1 MLESY
6 TRWVIKFRWVAILL
20 TILIV
25 GALGSGGR
33 FLSFTN
39 DYEVFFGDSN
49 PELAAFKNLQEVYTK
64 NDNALI
70 MLAPKDGV
78 VFSPETLQAVIELT
92 DEAWNTPYSTRVDSL
107 TNFQYTY
114 AEEDDLTVE
123 DLIEDPASLSDTE
136 LDNLKQI
143 ALAQPLI
150 KDRLLSPD
158 TTVTG
163 LNISFELPSEG
174 AEQVPFEIM
183 EHVDAMLAD
192 IESRYPNIE
201 TAKTGVV
208 PMNKAFPEASF
219 KDMQTLIPAAFAVI
233 LIGFLLLTRSLWGT
247 IASLIVML
255 MSIMAAMGTAGWM
268 GIVLTP
274 PSVSAPTLILTLA
287 VADCVHFMVTFFQQM
302 RTGQDK
308 VQAIRESI
316 RVNFNP
322 IFLTSVTTAIGFLS
336 MNFSDSPPFH
346 DLGTITAIGVIYA
359 FMLSIFFLPAFTAVL
374 PIKPPAVKKSK
385 TGLSALMEHLAN
397 FSIDRYRFLLAA
409 VGILIVALIAM
420 IPRNEL
426 NDEFVKYFDE
436 TLEFR
441 QDTDLIGEKLTGMY
455 FIDYSFDSKTESGIN
470 TPEYLEQLESFE
482 YWLQSQPEV
491 LHVNA
496 VSETF
501 RRLNKNMHG
510 DDSSWY
516 KLPEDK
522 ELAAQYLLLYE
533 MSLPYGLDL
542 NNQINIDK
550 SATRLTATLE
560 NLSTK
565 QTIAFEERSQ
575 EWMKSNTPSLESKGS
590 SPTIMFS
597 HISKRNISSMLTGTI
612 IALILISA
620 ILMISLRSLK
630 YGLLSLIPNLVPAGM
645 AFGIWAIFN
654 GQVGLSVSVVI
665 AMTLGIVVD
674 DTIHFLSKYLRAKRE
689 QGLDTANAI
698 RYAFNTVG
706 EALLITTIILTA
718 GFMIL
723 AQSTFSLN
731 ADMGLMT
738 AITICIAL
746 FVDFFFL
753 PPLLIWLDRRQ
764 QKPLAPDVM
773 PEAT

>member
-1 MLESY
+1 MLDRY
-6 TRWVIKFRWVAILL
+6 THGLIKFRWLAILL
-20 TILIV
+20 TVIVV

-49 PELAAFKNLQEVYTK
+49 PQLAAFKDLQEVYTK

-70 MLAPKDGV
+70 MLSPKDGN
-78 VFSPETLQAVIELT
+78 VFSRETLQAITELT

-107 TNFQYTY
+107 SNFQYTY

-123 DLIEDPASLSDTE
+123 DLIEDPQNLSDAE
-136 LDNLKQI
+136 LAQIKEI
-143 ALAQPLI
+143 ALAQPLLLN
-150 KDRLLSPD
+150 RLLSPGAD
-158 TTVTG
+158 VTG

-174 AEQVPFEIM
+174 ADQVPFEIM
-183 EHVDAMLAD
+183 DKVDEMLAD
-192 IESRYPNIE
+192 IETRYPNIE

-219 KDMQTLIPAAFAVI
+219 KDIQTLIPAAFAVI
-233 LIGFLLLTRSLWGT
+233 LLGFMLLTRSLWGT
-247 IASLIVML
+247 IGSVLVML

-287 VADCVHFMVTFFQQM
+287 VADCVHFLVTFFQQM
-302 RTGQDK
+302 RKGEDK
-308 VQAIRESI
+308 FQSIRESV

-322 IFLTSVTTAIGFLS
+322 IFLTSITTAIGFLS

-346 DLGTITAIGVIYA
+346 DLGTITAIGVFYA
-359 FMLSIFFLPAFTAVL
+359 FLLSIFFLPALMAVL
-374 PIKPPAVKKSK
+374 PVKVPSNKNAKS
-385 TGLSALMEHLAN
+385 SLMNSLAS
-397 FSIDRYRFLLAA
+397 FSIGNYRILLIA

-420 IPRNEL
+420 VPRNEL
-426 NDEFVKYFDE
+426 NDEFVKYFDKS
-436 TLEFR
+436 LEFR
-441 QDTDLIGEKLTGMY
+441 QDTDIISEKLTGMY
-455 FIDYSFDSKTESGIN
+455 FVDYSFDSKAESGIN
-470 TPEYLEQLESFE
+470 TPEYLSQLESFE
-482 YWLQSQPEV
+482 NWLQSQPEV
-491 LHVNA
+491 IHVNSL
-496 VSETF
+496 SETF

-510 DDSSWY
+510 DDASWY

-550 SATRLTATLE
+550 SATRLTATLK

-565 QTIAFEERSQ
+565 QTLAFENRVHD
-575 EWMKSNTPSLESKGS
+575 WMANNTPTLATTGS

-612 IALILISA
+612 IALVLISV
-620 ILMISLRSLK
+620 ILMVSLRSLK
-630 YGLLSLIPNLVPAGM
+630 YGLISLIPNLVPAGM
-645 AFGIWAIFN
+645 GFGLWAIFN
-654 GQVGLSVSVVI
+654 GQVGLSVSVVV

-689 QGLDTANAI
+689 SGHNTVEAI

-723 AQSTFSLN
+723 AQSSFSLN

-753 PPLLIWLDRRQ
+753 PPLLIWLDKRQ
-764 QKPLAPDVM
+764 RKPQVPDGILK
-773 PEAT
+773 AA

>member
-1 MLESY
+1 MLEKY
-6 TRWVIKFRWVAILL
+6 THWVIKFRWVAIVL
-20 TILIV
+20 TIIVV

-78 VFSPETLQAVIELT
+78 VFSQETLQAVIELT

-123 DLIEDPASLSDTE
+123 DLIEDPASLSATE
-136 LDNLKQI
+136 LENLKQI

-359 FMLSIFFLPAFTAVL
+359 FILSIFFLPALTAVL
-374 PIKPPAVKKSK
+374 PVKPPVVKKAK

-455 FIDYSFDSKTESGIN
+455 FIDYSFDSKIESGIN

-491 LHVNA
+491 LHVNS

-550 SATRLTATLE
+550 SATRLTATLR

-575 EWMKSNTPSLESKGS
+575 EWMKNNTPSLESKGS

-620 ILMISLRSLK
+620 ILMVSLRSLK

>member
-6 TRWVIKFRWVAILL
+6 THWIVKFRWPAILL
-20 TILIV
+20 TIITV
-25 GALGSGGR
+25 GLLGSGGR

-39 DYEVFFGDSN
+39 DYEVFFGDEN

-70 MLAPKDGV
+70 MLSPKDGA
-78 VFSPETLQAVIELT
+78 VFSRETLQAVIELT

-107 TNFQYTY
+107 SNFQYTY

-123 DLIEDPASLSDTE
+123 DLIEDPANLSDTE
-136 LDNLKQI
+136 LNTIRQI
-143 ALAQPLI
+143 ALSQPLLI
-150 KDRLLSPD
+150 NRLLSPD
-158 TTVTG
+158 ASVTG
-163 LNISFELPSEG
+163 LNISFELPTEG
-174 AEQVPFEIM
+174 AEEVPFEIM
-183 EHVDAMLAD
+183 AHIDAMLAD
-192 IESRYPNIE
+192 IETRYPNIE

-233 LIGFLLLTRSLWGT
+233 ILGFLLLTRSLWGT
-247 IASLIVML
+247 IGSVIVML

-302 RTGQDK
+302 RAGKDK
-308 VQAIRESI
+308 FQSIRESI

-346 DLGTITAIGVIYA
+346 DLGTITAIGVFYA
-359 FMLSIFFLPAFTAVL
+359 FLLSIFFLPALTAVL
-374 PIKPPAVKKSK
+374 PIKPPAVKKKKS
-385 TGLSALMEHLAN
+385 TLMERLAN
-397 FSIDRYRFLLAA
+397 FSIARYRFLLAS

-420 IPRNEL
+420 VPRNEL
-426 NDEFVKYFDE
+426 NDDFVKYFDE

-441 QDTDLIGEKLTGMY
+441 QDTDVIGERLTGMY
-455 FIDYSFDSKTESGIN
+455 FIDYSLDSEAESGIN
-470 TPEYLEQLESFE
+470 TPEYLQQLESFE

-491 LHVNA
+491 LHVNS

-510 DDSSWY
+510 DDDTWY

-550 SATRLTATLE
+550 SATRLTATLK
-560 NLSTK
+560 NLTTK
-565 QTIAFEERSQ
+565 NTLAFETRAQ
-575 EWMKSNTPSLESKGS
+575 EWMANNTPLIESQGS

-597 HISKRNISSMLTGTI
+597 HISKRNISSMLTGTT
-612 IALILISA
+612 IALVLISL

-689 QGLDTANAI
+689 QGLDTEAAI

-753 PPLLIWLDRRQ
+753 PPLLIWLDKRE
-764 QKPLAPDVM
+764 KNPVEPHGV
-773 PEAT
+773 PEAA

>member
-1 MLESY
+1 MVERYAQWLVKL
-6 TRWVIKFRWVAILL
+6 RWIAILL
-20 TILIV
+20 TIV
-25 GALGSGGR
+25 VVSVLGSGGR

-49 PELAAFKNLQEVYTK
+49 PQLAAFKNLQEVYTK

-70 MLAPKDGV
+70 MLSPQDGK
-78 VFSPETLQAVIELT
+78 VFSRETLQAIVDLT
-92 DEAWNTPYSTRVDSL
+92 DAAWNTPYSTRVDSL
-107 TNFQYTY
+107 SNFQYTY

-123 DLIEDPASLSDTE
+123 DLIEDPASLTDLE
-136 LDNLKQI
+136 IQKIQDI
-143 ALAQPLI
+143 AMAQPLLLN
-150 KDRLLSPD
+150 RLLSPAAD
-158 TTVTG
+158 VSG
-163 LNISFELPSEG
+163 INISFELPTEN
-174 AEQVPFEIM
+174 ADQVPFEIM
-183 EHVDAMLAD
+183 QHIDDILAD
-192 IESRYPNIE
+192 IENKYPNIE

-219 KDMQTLIPAAFAVI
+219 KDMQTLIPAAFGII
-233 LIGFLLLTRSLWGT
+233 LLGFMLLTRSFWGT
-247 IASLIVML
+247 VGSLIVML

-274 PSVSAPTLILTLA
+274 PSASAPTLILTLA
-287 VADCVHFMVTFFQQM
+287 VADCVHFLVTFFQQL
-302 RTGQDK
+302 RSGSDK
-308 VQAIRESI
+308 FTSIRESI

-346 DLGTITAIGVIYA
+346 DLGTITAIGVFYA
-359 FMLSIFFLPAFTAVL
+359 FVLSIFFLPALIAVL
-374 PIKPPAVKKSK
+374 PIKAPALKNNSES
-385 TGLSALMEHLAN
+385 TLMDKLAN
-397 FSIDRYRFLLAA
+397 FSIGNYRLLLPAT
-409 VGILIVALIAM
+409 GLLIVALIAM
-420 IPRNEL
+420 VPRNEL

-455 FIDYSFDSKTESGIN
+455 FVDYSIDSRAESGIN
-470 TPEYLEQLESFE
+470 TPEYLAQLEAFE
-482 YWLQSQPEV
+482 YWLQDQPEV
-491 LHVNA
+491 LHVNSL
-496 VSETF
+496 SETF
-501 RRLNKNMHG
+501 RRLNRNMHG
-510 DDSSWY
+510 DDDSWY

-533 MSLPYGLDL
+533 MSLPFGLDL

-550 SATRLTATLE
+550 SATRLTATLK

-565 QTIAFEERSQ
+565 QTLAFENRVQ
-575 EWMKSNTPSLESKGS
+575 QWMTVNTPGLESAGS

-597 HISKRNISSMLTGTI
+597 HISKRNISSMLTGTT
-612 IALILISA
+612 IALVLISL
-620 ILMISLRSLK
+620 ILLVSLRSVK
-630 YGLLSLIPNLVPAGM
+630 YGLISLIPNLVPAGM

-654 GQVGLSVSVVI
+654 GKVGLSVSVVI

-689 QGLDTANAI
+689 QGLNTEAAI
-698 RYAFNTVG
+698 RYAFKTVG

-738 AITICIAL
+738 AITICLAL

-753 PPLLIWLDRRQ
+753 PPLLIWINKRQ
-764 QKPLAPDVM
+764 QKPMTPINT
-773 PEAT
+773 PEPVG

>member
-1 MLESY
+1 MLEKY
-6 TRWVIKFRWVAILL
+6 THWVIKFRWVAIVL
-20 TILIV
+20 TIIVV

-78 VFSPETLQAVIELT
+78 VFSRETLQAVIELT

-136 LDNLKQI
+136 LVNLKQI

-163 LNISFELPSEG
+163 LNISFELPSDG

-359 FMLSIFFLPAFTAVL
+359 FILSIFFLPAFTAVL
-374 PIKPPAVKKSK
+374 PIKPPVVKKAK

-409 VGILIVALIAM
+409 VGLLIVALIAM

-455 FIDYSFDSKTESGIN
+455 FIDYSFDSKIESGIN
-470 TPEYLEQLESFE
+470 TPEYLQQLESFE
-482 YWLQSQPEV
+482 FWLQSQPEV
-491 LHVNA
+491 LHVNS

-550 SATRLTATLE
+550 SATRLTATLK

-575 EWMKSNTPSLESKGS
+575 EWMQNNTPSLESKGS

-597 HISKRNISSMLTGTI
+597 HISKRNISSMLTGTV

-620 ILMISLRSLK
+620 ILMFSLRSLK

-773 PEAT
+773 PEAS

>member
-1 MLESY
+1 MLEGY
-6 TRWVIKFRWVAILL
+6 TRWVVKYRWIAILL
-20 TILIV
+20 SIAAV
-25 GALGSGGR
+25 GFLASGGKK
-33 FLSFTN
+33 LSFTN

-49 PELAAFKNLQEVYTK
+49 PQLAAFKNLQEVYTK

-70 MLAPKDGV
+70 MLSPKDGQ
-78 VFSPETLQAVIELT
+78 VFSRETLQAITELT
-92 DEAWNTPYSTRVDSL
+92 EAAWNTPYSTRVDSL
-107 TNFQYTY
+107 SNFQYTY

-123 DLIEDPASLSDTE
+123 DLIEEPASLSDTE
-136 LDNLKQI
+136 LQQI
-143 ALAQPLI
+143 KEIAMAQPLLMN
-150 KDRLLSPD
+150 RLLSPSAD
-158 TTVTG
+158 VTG
-163 LNISFELPSEG
+163 LNISFELPTEN
-174 AEQVPFEIM
+174 ADQVPFEIM
-183 EHVDAMLAD
+183 GHIDAMLAD
-192 IESRYPNIE
+192 IENRYPNIE

-219 KDMQTLIPAAFAVI
+219 KDMKTLIPLAFGII
-233 LIGFLLLTRSLWGT
+233 LLGFMLLTRSLWGT
-247 IASLIVML
+247 VGSVLVML

-274 PSVSAPTLILTLA
+274 PSASAPTLILTLA
-287 VADCVHFMVTFFQQM
+287 VADCVHFLVTFFQQM
-302 RTGQDK
+302 RSGNDK
-308 VQAIRESI
+308 YQSIRESI

-346 DLGTITAIGVIYA
+346 DLGTITAIGVFYA
-359 FMLSIFFLPAFTAVL
+359 FILSIFFLPALTAVL
-374 PIKPPAVKKSK
+374 PIKPPKVTAAKS
-385 TGLSALMEHLAN
+385 GLMENLAN
-397 FSIDRYRFLLAA
+397 FSINNYRVLLP
-409 VGILIVALIAM
+409 VIGILILALIAM
-420 IPRNEL
+420 VPRNEL

-455 FIDYSFDSKTESGIN
+455 FIDYSFDSKSESGIN
-470 TPEYLEQLESFE
+470 SPEYLNQLESFE
-482 YWLQSQPEV
+482 YWLAEQPEV

-496 VSETF
+496 LSETF

-510 DDSSWY
+510 DDDTWY
-516 KLPEDK
+516 KLPQDK
-522 ELAAQYLLLYE
+522 NLAAQYLLMYE

-550 SATRLTATLE
+550 SATRLTATLK
-560 NLSTK
+560 NLSTQ
-565 QTIAFEERSQ
+565 QTLAFEERVQ
-575 EWMKSNTPSLESKGS
+575 NWMAVNTPSLENAGS

-597 HISKRNISSMLTGTI
+597 HISKRNISSMLTGTT
-612 IALILISA
+612 IALVLISL
-620 ILMISLRSLK
+620 ILLVSLRSVK

-689 QGLDTANAI
+689 QGLDTEAAI

-753 PPLLIWLDRRQ
+753 PPLLIWLDKRN
-764 QKPLAPDVM
+764 QKPVSPIAT
-773 PEAT
+773 PEPA